1 MLTLYRCLYF
11 YSDEAAADLTAFLDF
26 SSFDQSTVTTSED
39 NAQTIALPPLDVSTS
54 TSSGSPSFNNAFAYT
69 NPSPL
74 RPVDDALLDSPLG
87 LELSPAESFF
97 TTSSISGSPYDLE
110 MSLGDFNGDSS
121 PLFST
126 VSYDGSPAVTSDL
139 VFPSSSFAGH
149 GSSSSFST
157 GTPGMITTAELPS
170 LFAALPLVAAH
181 ELADIKPMVLQA
193 PPPPQHNLSRHASTE
208 SVPFSF
214 EDFIGSTAPGQPGQ
228 PGQEEDAIVV
238 EEPQAMEEEDFPA
251 AASTTSTRS
260 SNKRKSVAEIK
271 REAAALVAEKEFS
284 QDKHL
289 GFRNTKK
296 RMVDYD
302 APTLPKNYLTESA
315 TSKKRSGSTKVAAS
329 VAKRSR
335 TSSVQP
341 ANLPAT
347 QATPLNAEELDEE
360 QLSQIELKR
369 RQNTLAA
376 RKSRMRKQETFK
388 LLSDEVEKLRQL
400 NEALMME
407 NKMLKERLGE

>member
-1 MLTLYRCLYF
+1 MTPFFNDLV
-11 YSDEAAADLTAFLDF
+11 DEAAADLTAFLDF
-26 SSFDQSTVTTSED
+26 SSFGDHSIVTGIDSED
-39 NAQTIALPPLDVSTS
+39 NNAQTIALPPLDISAS
-54 TSSGSPSFNNAFAYT
+54 TSSGSPSFTNAFAYS

-87 LELSPAESFF
+87 LELSPADSIF

-110 MSLGDFNGDSS
+110 MSLSDFNHGDSS

-126 VSYDGSPAVTSDL
+126 VSYDGSPAVQSDL

-149 GSSSSFST
+149 GSSSMS
-157 GTPGMITTAELPS
+157 TPGMITTAELPS

-193 PPPPQHNLSRHASTE
+193 PPQHNLARHSSTE

-214 EDFIGSTAPGQPGQ
+214 EDFIGSTTAAQSHAN
-228 PGQEEDAIVV
+228 EEEEEATVV
-238 EEPQAMEEEDFPA
+238 AEEPRAMEEEESPA

-315 TSKKRSGSTKVAAS
+315 TSKKRSGSSKVAAS